1 MTNNN
6 AQCTML
12 NAQLSGRLW
21 QEPKSSILSYSLMH
35 TCDFAKQRPGR
46 SLAAFL
52 NGEINPDLIPDIP
65 DGSEENEQNQE
76 QSPRENLNDFG
87 ELNLPKPVSN
97 IHVITIIGQVEGHL
111 VMPLQNKVTK
121 YEHIIPQL
129 VAIEQSDEI
138 EGLLVILNT
147 VGGDVEAGLAIA
159 EMVASMSK
167 PTVSLVLGGGHSIG
181 VPIAVAAST
190 SFIAPTATM
199 TIHPIRLTGMV
210 VGVQQSFDYLE
221 RMQERVTNFVAEHS
235 QISGARFRKMMMT
248 TGELARDVGT
258 IVVGKDAVRCGLIDR
273 AGGLADAMAHLKEQI
288 AARKNGDTP

>member
-1 MTNNN
+1 MYAKYLKAASVS
-6 AQCTML
+6 AQ
-12 NAQLSGRLW
+12 AESG
-21 QEPKSSILSYSLMH
+21 SLIQA
-35 TCDFAKQRPGR
+35 T
-46 SLAAFL
+46 AFL
-52 NGEINPDLIPDIP
+52 RNELNPDLMPDEEGAQGNDNHEA
-65 DGSEENEQNQE
+65 DGA
-76 QSPRENLNDFG
+76 NLNDFG
-87 ELNLPKPVSN
+87 QLALPKPISN

-111 VMPLQNKVTK
+111 VMSSQNKTTK

-129 VAIEQSDEI
+129 VAVEQSPEI

-159 EMVASMSK
+159 EMIASLSK

-181 VPIAVAAST
+181 GPIAVSANT

-221 RMQERVTNFVAEHS
+221 RMQDRVINFVISHSAITAEK
-235 QISGARFRKMMMT
+235 FRELMMT

-258 IVVGKDAVRCGLIDR
+258 IVVGKDAVEVGLIDR
-273 AGGLADAMAHLKEQI
+273 VGGLGEALACLKEQM
-288 AARKNGDTP
+288 AAKKEAETQPKKKGKRKGGKGEVDKA